1 VWGWQEDANERE
13 LEQAAQRF
21 IKQQELAAAKER
33 QTDNV
38 AAALAAES
46 HKATVQVAASVEDG
60 LKAAT
65 RLEEERRKRAAEAAA
80 EAGPSKRVATGAHL
94 WGLPEEDDDSDDSDD
109 DAPPAPAPTTP
120 PVVCTAY
127 LLGLIL
133 WWHTPQP
140 PVQLLGLRRVASP
153 LHQLWITADGCVA
166 W

>member
-1 VWGWQEDANERE
+1 VWDWQEDANERE

-46 HKATVQVAASVEDG
+46 HQATVQVAASVEDG

-65 RLEEERRKRAAEAAA
+65 RVEEERRKRAAQAAA

-94 WGLPEEDDDSDDSDD
+94 WGLPEEEDDSDDSDD

-120 PVVCTAY
+120 PVVRTVYILDSGLGSLVAYPTTASSA
-127 LLGLIL
+127 
-133 WWHTPQP
+133 P
-140 PVQLLGLRRVASP
+140 RRVASP
-153 LHQLWITADGCVA
+153 PHQLGSAADGCVA